1 MEGDG
6 TDGFCIQP
14 NSSVVKSCMSV
25 YSRTMR
31 YFRPFVWPTVFGLLA
46 MLAAVGL
53 NLLTPWPFKYIID
66 GVLPSDDNVAAE
78 GARQQIASW
87 FPGQSPAMVILWL
100 CLALVL
106 IKLLWG
112 IANLIS
118 NYLFIRTGLHAM
130 LKLRTELYS
139 CLQALP
145 LRFHD
150 SRRSADSSFRV
161 AYDSQSIQTIYN
173 KGFATVLSSVVM
185 LCGAIVLMVR
195 IDWKLTLAS
204 LAVLPFVFIAIRFY
218 ADRIRRESTDIQE
231 RESDVLA
238 VAQEGLS
245 SIRLVHAFGREQ
257 FEVRQFFSRASQSL
271 QANLRLNITSV
282 SSALVI
288 GTLMTAGTALMYYVG
303 STQVLSGELSI
314 GDLWLFSAYLL
325 MLYQPIEQLSYTA
338 WALEGAAAGMQRC
351 FEVLDREP
359 ETRDEPHA
367 KTLGTVKGEIE
378 FRDIAFSYAPD
389 RQIIKNVTLKI
400 QPGETVAFVGG
411 TGAGKSTLMSLLLRF
426 YEPDSGAVL
435 VDGNDIHHVTKKSLR
450 AQIGMVLQDTLLF
463 STTIRENIAY
473 GRPGATDDE
482 VIEAARRAQA
492 YDFIMQMP
500 QGFDSQVGERGGHL
514 SVGQRQRIG
523 IARAFLKDAP
533 ILLLDEPTSA
543 LDPTTEH
550 AIMQT
555 IEALMRG
562 RTTLIVTHRLAT
574 VHQIG
579 KIAVLQNG
587 TVAEFGFGPD
597 LLRMG
602 GAYAALY
609 DAGQYDAP

>member
-1 MEGDG
+1 LHSDAFSD
-6 TDGFCIQP
+6 TYDA
-14 NSSVVKSCMSV
+14 MSI
-25 YSRTMR
+25 YTRTLG
-31 YFRPFVWPTVFGLLA
+31 YFRPFVWPTVIGVIA
-46 MLAAVGL
+46 MLIAVGL
-53 NLLTPWPFKYIID
+53 SLLTPWPFKYIID
-66 GVLPSDDNVAAE
+66 GVLPTDDNEAALVARE
-78 GARQQIASW
+78 QIATW
-87 FPGQSPAMVILWL
+87 FPGQSPGMVIAWL
-100 CLALVL
+100 CIALVG

-112 IANLIS
+112 IVNLVS
-118 NYLFIRTGLHAM
+118 NYLFIKTGLHAM

-173 KGFATVLSSVVM
+173 KGFATVLGSLVM
-185 LCGAIVLMVR
+185 LAGAIALMLR

-204 LAVLPFVFIAIRFY
+204 LAVLPFVFVAIRFY
-218 ADRIRRESTDIQE
+218 AERIRRESTDIQE

-238 VAQEGLS
+238 VTQEGLS
-245 SIRLVHAFGREQ
+245 SVRLVHAFGREQ

-271 QANLRLNITSV
+271 QANLRLNVTSV

-288 GTLMTAGTALMYYVG
+288 GTLMTCGTALMYYVG
-303 STQVLSGELSI
+303 SMQVLAGELSI

-359 ETRDEPHA
+359 ETRDEPGA
-367 KTLGTVKGEIE
+367 IDLGNVRGEIQ
-378 FRDIAFSYAPD
+378 FSGVGFSYGPD
-389 RQIIKNVTLKI
+389 RVILRDVDFRIA
-400 QPGETVAFVGG
+400 PGETVAFVGG

-426 YEPDSGAVL
+426 YEPDIGKVL
-435 VDGNDIHHVTKKSLR
+435 VDGNDIRHVTRKSLR
-450 AQIGMVLQDTLLF
+450 SHVGMVLQDTLLF
-463 STTIRENIAY
+463 SSSVRENIAY
-473 GRPGATDDE
+473 GRPGASEED
-482 VIEAARRAQA
+482 VINAAKQAQA
-492 YDFIMQMP
+492 YEFIMQMP
-500 QGFDSQVGERGGHL
+500 QGFDSMVGERGGHL

-543 LDPTTEH
+543 LDPTTES

-555 IEALMRG
+555 IEILMRG

-579 KIAVLQNG
+579 NIAVLKNG
-587 TVAEFGFGPD
+587 TIAEFGKGPD
-597 LLRMG
+597 LLRQG
-602 GAYAALY
+602 GVYAALY
-609 DAGQYDAP
+609 KAGQYDGA

>member
-1 MEGDG
+1 
-6 TDGFCIQP
+6 
-14 NSSVVKSCMSV
+14 MSV
-25 YSRTMR
+25 YTRTLG
-31 YFRPFVWPTVFGLLA
+31 YFRPFVWPTVIGVIA
-46 MLAAVGL
+46 MLIAVGL

-66 GVLPSDDNVAAE
+66 GVLPADDNAAAQL
-78 GARQQIASW
+78 AREQIATW
-87 FPGQSPAMVILWL
+87 FPGQSPGWIVAFL
-100 CLALVL
+100 CLALVG

-112 IANLIS
+112 VVNLIS

-130 LKLRTELYS
+130 LKLRTDLYS

-150 SRRSADSSFRV
+150 SRKSADSSFRV

-173 KGFATVLSSVVM
+173 KGFATVLGSLVM
-185 LCGAIVLMVR
+185 LLGAIALMLR
-195 IDWKLTLAS
+195 IDWRLTLAS
-204 LAVLPFVFIAIRFY
+204 LAVLPFVFVAIRFY
-218 ADRIRRESTDIQE
+218 AERIRRESTDIQE

-238 VAQEGLS
+238 VTQEGLS
-245 SIRLVHAFGREQ
+245 SIRLVHAFGREH
-257 FEVRQFFSRASQSL
+257 FEVKQFFSRASQSL
-271 QANLRLNITSV
+271 QANLRLNVTSV
-282 SSALVI
+282 TSALVI

-303 STQVLSGELSI
+303 AMQVLSGDLSI

-359 ETRDEPHA
+359 ETRDEPGA
-367 KTLGTVKGEIE
+367 VSLNAIQGNVE
-378 FRDIAFSYAPD
+378 FKDVAFGYGPD
-389 RQIIKNVTLKI
+389 RIILRDVNLRI
-400 QPGETVAFVGG
+400 EPGETVAFVGG

-426 YEPDSGAVL
+426 YEPDSGKVL
-435 VDGNDIHHVTKKSLR
+435 VDGQDIRHVTRKSLR
-450 AQIGMVLQDTLLF
+450 AHVGMVLQDTLLF

-473 GRPGATDDE
+473 GRPGASNEE
-482 VIEAARRAQA
+482 VINAAKQAQA
-492 YDFIMQMP
+492 YEFIMQMP
-500 QGFDSQVGERGGHL
+500 HGFDSLVGERGGHL

-543 LDPTTEH
+543 LDPTTEA

-555 IEALMRG
+555 IEVLMRG

-587 TVAEFGFGPD
+587 TIAEFGMGPE
-597 LLRMG
+597 LLRQG
-602 GAYAALY
+602 GVYAGLY
-609 DAGQYDAP
+609 QAGQYDAA